1 MPRWPQ
7 PTCFQHNQVR
17 GVISDVGNRCDVM
30 DGDPEDKVFSVPPHQ
45 LDVVGRE
52 ADDGVVFLGQLSREL
67 MRSLE

>member
-1 MPRWPQ
+1 
-7 PTCFQHNQVR
+7 
-17 GVISDVGNRCDVM
+17 M

-52 ADDGVVFLGQLSREL
+52 ADDGVMFLGQLSREL